1 MPTIGYVQLRDGQ
14 RRVVNVASAS
24 IIEQRDNAPVFGN
37 YIAGSW
43 RASQAG
49 ETYENR
55 NPANPSELIG
65 RFASSG
71 KPDVDDAVAA
81 AAEAARSWGTTSAIA
96 RANILYKASEI
107 LASRVSDVGRDLSR
121 EEGKTLKEGI
131 GETTRAV
138 QILRYF
144 AGEIQQPIGEHYP
157 SVSPTT
163 FLFTLREPIG
173 VCGIIT
179 PWNFPIAIPAWKIVP
194 AIAFGNTVVFKPAS
208 LTPLCAVHLT
218 EALAEAGLPEGVLN
232 MVTGSASAVGDPLVT
247 DERVLAVSFTGS
259 NSVGNHIKKMAGE
272 RGAKVQLELGGKNPA
287 IVLADA
293 DLDHAVTQVING
305 SMMSSGQKCT
315 ATSRAIVD
323 RRVAA
328 EVTQRLADRVGAL
341 RMGDPL
347 EEATQ
352 IGPLV
357 SADAA
362 ERVSGEIDRA
372 RSEGV
377 ALVAGGSKAEGF
389 NGGHFVAPTLFGDVA
404 PESRLGQEELFGP
417 VLGVITVDDVDE
429 AIAVA
434 NKVRYGLSAS
444 IFTRDIGKALGF
456 IQKIQA
462 GIVHVN
468 SETAGAE
475 PHVPFGGYK
484 GSSSYSREQGK
495 AAREFYTQVKTV
507 YLDPPPSA

>member
-1 MPTIGYVQLRDGQ
+1 MTQDAMLEKQLD
-14 RRVVNVASAS
+14 
-24 IIEQRDNAPVFGN
+24 IPVYGN
-37 YIAGSW
+37 YIAGKWQPATS
-43 RASQAG
+43 R

-55 NPANPSELIG
+55 NPARSSEVIG
-65 RFASSG
+65 RFAASAAT
-71 KPDVDDAVAA
+71 DVEQAVAA
-81 AAEAARSWGTTSAIA
+81 ADAAAESWGRTSAIA

-107 LASRVSDVGRDLSR
+107 LAAKVDEVGRDLAR

-144 AGEIQQPIGEHYP
+144 AGEVQQPIGEHYP
-157 SVSPTT
+157 SISPST
-163 FLFTLREPIG
+163 FLFTLREPLG
-173 VCGIIT
+173 VCAIIT

-194 AIAFGNTVVFKPAS
+194 ALAFGNTVVFKPAS

-218 EALAEAGLPEGVLN
+218 DALAQAGLPEGVLN
-232 MVTGSASAVGDPLVT
+232 LVTGSASAVGDPLVR
-247 DERVLAVSFTGS
+247 DERVVAVSFTGS
-259 NSVGNHIKKMAGE
+259 DAVGNEIKKVASE
-272 RGAKVQLELGGKNPA
+272 HGAKVQLELGGKNPA

-293 DLDHAVTQVING
+293 DIDHAVSQVING
-305 SMMSSGQKCT
+305 AMMSAGQKCT

-323 RRVAA
+323 RRIAS
-328 EVTQRLADRVGAL
+328 EITQRLADRIGTLKV
-341 RMGDPL
+341 GDPL
-347 EEATQ
+347 AEDTI

-357 SADAA
+357 SEDAA
-362 ERVSGEIDRA
+362 TRVAGEIDRA

-377 ALVAGGSKAEGF
+377 AVAAGGGRPD
-389 NGGHFVAPTLFGDVA
+389 GMTDGHFVSPTLFSDVD
-404 PESRLGQEELFGP
+404 PDSRLGQVELFGP
-417 VLGVITVDDVDE
+417 VLGIIPVDDIDE

-434 NKVRYGLSAS
+434 NRVRYGLSAS
-444 IFTRDIGKALGF
+444 IFTRDIGRALSF
-456 IQKIQA
+456 IQRIQA

-495 AAREFYTQVKTV
+495 ASREFYTQVKTV
-507 YLDPPPSA
+507 YLDPPPAG